1 MQHLLFY
8 LKQKDKEF
16 KITKKMLVQR
26 TLTNPIKATG
36 VGLHSGRQ
44 IKLNLFPADEDTG
57 IIFRRIDLDPQVE
70 IKAIVNNVGAT
81 TLATTLVQGDTQI
94 ATIEHLMSAF
104 AGLGIDNVI
113 VEVDDMEVPIMDGS
127 ASPFVFLI
135 QSAGIKQQTKPKKFI
150 KIKEEIKVETPDG
163 AYAKL
168 APYNGFKVTYAL
180 VYDDEKQK
188 KYNSTSTVDF
198 NSTTFLKE
206 ISRARTF
213 GFISDIDYMKKNKL
227 ALGGSEKNAVVIGED
242 EILNEEGLRSS
253 QELVKHKILDVIGDL
268 YLLQYNIVA
277 EFEGFKSGHSLNN
290 LLLNRLLE
298 LPDAWEVISSD
309 GDAPEIRYIEPIID
323 PSSG

>member
-1 MQHLLFY
+1 
-8 LKQKDKEF
+8 
-16 KITKKMLVQR
+16 MLVQR

-44 IKLNLFPADEDTG
+44 IKLNLFPAEEDTG

-180 VYDDEKQK
+180 VYDDKKQE

-213 GFISDIDYMKKNKL
+213 GFMSDIDYMKKNKL

-242 EILNEEGLRSS
+242 EILNEDGLRSS

-277 EFEGFKSGHSLNN
+277 EFEGYKSGHSLNN

>member
-1 MQHLLFY
+1 
-8 LKQKDKEF
+8 
-16 KITKKMLVQR
+16 MLVQR
-26 TLTNPIKATG
+26 TLTNPISATG

-44 IKLNLFPADEDTG
+44 IKLNLFPAGEDTG
-57 IIFRRIDLDPQVE
+57 IIFRRIDLNPQVE
-70 IKAIVNNVGAT
+70 IKAIVDNVGAT
-81 TLATTLVQGDTQI
+81 TLATTLVEGETQI

-135 QSAGIKQQTKPKKFI
+135 QSAGIKQQSKPKKFI

-206 ISRARTF
+206 ISRARTY
-213 GFISDIDYMKKNKL
+213 GFVSDIDYMKKNNL

-242 EILNEEGLRSS
+242 EILNDEGLRSS
-253 QELVKHKILDVIGDL
+253 EELVKHKILDVIGDL

-277 EFEGFKSGHSLNN
+277 EFEGYKSGHSLNN

>member
-1 MQHLLFY
+1 
-8 LKQKDKEF
+8 
-16 KITKKMLVQR
+16 MLVQR
-26 TLTNPIKATG
+26 TLTNPISATG

-57 IIFRRIDLDPQVE
+57 IIFRRIDLNPQVE
-70 IKAIVNNVGAT
+70 IKAIVDNVGAT
-81 TLATTLVQGDTQI
+81 TLATTLVEGETQI

-180 VYDDEKQK
+180 VYDNEKQK

-206 ISRARTF
+206 ISRARTY
-213 GFISDIDYMKKNKL
+213 GFVSDIDYMKKNNL

-242 EILNEEGLRSS
+242 EILNDEGLRSS
-253 QELVKHKILDVIGDL
+253 EELVKHKIIDVIGDL

-277 EFEGFKSGHSLNN
+277 EFEGYKSGHSLNN

>member
-1 MQHLLFY
+1 
-8 LKQKDKEF
+8 
-16 KITKKMLVQR
+16 MLVQR

-44 IKLNLFPADEDTG
+44 IKLNLFPAEEDTG

-213 GFISDIDYMKKNKL
+213 GFMSDIDYMKKNKL

-242 EILNEEGLRSS
+242 EILNEDGLRSS

-277 EFEGFKSGHSLNN
+277 EFEGYKSGHSLNN

>member
-1 MQHLLFY
+1 
-8 LKQKDKEF
+8 
-16 KITKKMLVQR
+16 MLVQR

-290 LLLNRLLE
+290 LLLKRLLE

>member
-1 MQHLLFY
+1 
-8 LKQKDKEF
+8 
-16 KITKKMLVQR
+16 MLVQR
-26 TLTNPIKATG
+26 TLTNPISATG

-57 IIFRRIDLDPQVE
+57 IIFRRIDLNPQVE
-70 IKAIVNNVGAT
+70 IKAIVDNVGAT
-81 TLATTLVQGDTQI
+81 TLATTLVEGETQI

-206 ISRARTF
+206 ISRARTY
-213 GFISDIDYMKKNKL
+213 GFVSDIDYMKKNKL

-242 EILNEEGLRSS
+242 EILNDEGLRSS
-253 QELVKHKILDVIGDL
+253 EELVKHKILDVIGDL

-277 EFEGFKSGHSLNN
+277 EFEGYKSGHSLNN

>member
-1 MQHLLFY
+1 
-8 LKQKDKEF
+8 
-16 KITKKMLVQR
+16 MLVQR

-188 KYNSTSTVDF
+188 IYNSTSTVDF

>member
-1 MQHLLFY
+1 
-8 LKQKDKEF
+8 
-16 KITKKMLVQR
+16 MLVQR

-323 PSSG
+323 HSSG

>member
-1 MQHLLFY
+1 
-8 LKQKDKEF
+8 
-16 KITKKMLVQR
+16 MLVQR
-26 TLTNPIKATG
+26 TLTNPISATG

-57 IIFRRIDLDPQVE
+57 IIFRRIDLNPQVE
-70 IKAIVNNVGAT
+70 IKAIVDNVGAT
-81 TLATTLVQGDTQI
+81 TLATTLVEGETQI

-135 QSAGIKQQTKPKKFI
+135 QSAGIKQQTKPKRFI

-206 ISRARTF
+206 ISRARTY
-213 GFISDIDYMKKNKL
+213 GFVSDIDYMKKNKL
-227 ALGGSEKNAVVIGED
+227 ALGGSERNAVVIGED

-253 QELVKHKILDVIGDL
+253 EELVKHKILDVIGDL

-277 EFEGFKSGHSLNN
+277 EFEGYKSGHSLNN

>member
-1 MQHLLFY
+1 
-8 LKQKDKEF
+8 
-16 KITKKMLVQR
+16 MLVQR

-44 IKLNLFPADEDTG
+44 IKLNLFPAEEDTG

-290 LLLNRLLE
+290 LLLKRLLE
-298 LPDAWEVISSD
+298 LPDSWEVISSD

>member
-1 MQHLLFY
+1 
-8 LKQKDKEF
+8 
-16 KITKKMLVQR
+16 MLVQR
-26 TLTNPIKATG
+26 TLTNPISATG

-57 IIFRRIDLDPQVE
+57 IIFRRIDLNPQVE
-70 IKAIVNNVGAT
+70 IKAIVDNVGAT
-81 TLATTLVQGDTQI
+81 TLATTLVEGETQI

-135 QSAGIKQQTKPKKFI
+135 QSAGIKQQSKPKKFI

-206 ISRARTF
+206 ISRARTY
-213 GFISDIDYMKKNKL
+213 GFVSDIDYMKKNKL

-242 EILNEEGLRSS
+242 EILNDEGLRSS
-253 QELVKHKILDVIGDL
+253 EELVKHKILDVIGDL

-277 EFEGFKSGHSLNN
+277 EFEGYKSGHSLNN

>member
-1 MQHLLFY
+1 
-8 LKQKDKEF
+8 
-16 KITKKMLVQR
+16 MLVQR
-26 TLTNPIKATG
+26 TLTNPISATG

-44 IKLNLFPADEDTG
+44 IKLNLFPANEDTG
-57 IIFRRIDLDPQVE
+57 IIFRRIDLNPQVE
-70 IKAIVNNVGAT
+70 IKAIVDNVGAT
-81 TLATTLVQGDTQI
+81 TLATTLVEGQTQI

-206 ISRARTF
+206 ISRARTY
-213 GFISDIDYMKKNKL
+213 GFVSDIDYMKKNKL

-253 QELVKHKILDVIGDL
+253 EELVKHKILDVIGDL

-277 EFEGFKSGHSLNN
+277 EFEGYKSGHSLNN

>member
-1 MQHLLFY
+1 
-8 LKQKDKEF
+8 
-16 KITKKMLVQR
+16 MLVQR
-26 TLTNPIKATG
+26 TLTNPISATG

-57 IIFRRIDLDPQVE
+57 IIFRRIDLNPQVE
-70 IKAIVNNVGAT
+70 IKAIVDNVGAT
-81 TLATTLVQGDTQI
+81 TLATTLVEGQTQI

-135 QSAGIKQQTKPKKFI
+135 QSAGIKQQSKPKKFI

-206 ISRARTF
+206 ISRARTY
-213 GFISDIDYMKKNKL
+213 GFVSDIDYMKKNNL

-242 EILNEEGLRSS
+242 EILNDEGLRSS
-253 QELVKHKILDVIGDL
+253 EELVKHKILDVIGDL

-277 EFEGFKSGHSLNN
+277 EFEGYKSGHSLNN

>member
-1 MQHLLFY
+1 
-8 LKQKDKEF
+8 
-16 KITKKMLVQR
+16 MLVQR
-26 TLTNPIKATG
+26 TLTNPISATG

-57 IIFRRIDLDPQVE
+57 IIFRRIDLSPQVE
-70 IKAIVNNVGAT
+70 IKAIVDNVGAT
-81 TLATTLVQGDTQI
+81 TLATTLVEGETQI

-180 VYDDEKQK
+180 VYDNEKQK

-206 ISRARTF
+206 ISRARTY
-213 GFISDIDYMKKNKL
+213 GFVSDIDYMKKNNL

-242 EILNEEGLRSS
+242 EILNDDGLRSS
-253 QELVKHKILDVIGDL
+253 EELVKHKILDVIGDL
-268 YLLQYNIVA
+268 YLLQYNIMA
-277 EFEGFKSGHSLNN
+277 EFEGYKSGHSLNN

>member
-1 MQHLLFY
+1 
-8 LKQKDKEF
+8 
-16 KITKKMLVQR
+16 MLVQR
-26 TLTNPIKATG
+26 TLTNPISATG

-57 IIFRRIDLDPQVE
+57 IIFRRIDLNPEVE
-70 IKAIVNNVGAT
+70 IKAIVDNVGAT
-81 TLATTLVQGDTQI
+81 TLATTLVEGETQI

-180 VYDDEKQK
+180 VYDNEKQK

-206 ISRARTF
+206 ISRARTY
-213 GFISDIDYMKKNKL
+213 GFVSDIDYMKKNNL

-242 EILNEEGLRSS
+242 EILNDEGLRSS
-253 QELVKHKILDVIGDL
+253 EELVKHKILDVIGDL

-277 EFEGFKSGHSLNN
+277 EFEGYKSGHSLNN

>member
-1 MQHLLFY
+1 
-8 LKQKDKEF
+8 
-16 KITKKMLVQR
+16 MLVQR
-26 TLTNPIKATG
+26 TLTNPISATG

-57 IIFRRIDLDPQVE
+57 IIFRRIDLNPQVE
-70 IKAIVNNVGAT
+70 IKAIVDNVGAT
-81 TLATTLVQGDTQI
+81 TLATTLVEGETQI

-180 VYDDEKQK
+180 VYDNEKQK

-206 ISRARTF
+206 ISRARTY
-213 GFISDIDYMKKNKL
+213 GFVTDIDYMKKNNL

-242 EILNEEGLRSS
+242 EILNDEGLRSS
-253 QELVKHKILDVIGDL
+253 EELVKHKILDVIGDL

-277 EFEGFKSGHSLNN
+277 EFEGYKSGHSLNN

>member
-1 MQHLLFY
+1 
-8 LKQKDKEF
+8 
-16 KITKKMLVQR
+16 MLVQR

-44 IKLNLFPADEDTG
+44 IKLNLYPAEEDTG

-81 TLATTLVQGDTQI
+81 TLATTLIDGDVQI

-163 AYAKL
+163 SYAKL

-180 VYDDEKQK
+180 EYSNEKHK

-213 GFISDIDYMKKNKL
+213 GFMSEIDYLKKNKL

-242 EILNEEGLRSS
+242 EILNEDGLRSS
-253 QELVKHKILDVIGDL
+253 EELVKHKILDVIGDL

-277 EFEGFKSGHSLNN
+277 EFEGYKSGHTLNN
-290 LLLNRLLE
+290 LLLKRLLE
-298 LPDAWEVISSD
+298 VPDAWEVISSD

>member
-1 MQHLLFY
+1 
-8 LKQKDKEF
+8 
-16 KITKKMLVQR
+16 MLVQR
-26 TLTNPIKATG
+26 TLTNPISATG

-44 IKLNLFPADEDTG
+44 IKLNLFPAEEDTG
-57 IIFRRIDLDPQVE
+57 IIFRRIDLNPQVE
-70 IKAIVNNVGAT
+70 IKAIVDNVGAT
-81 TLATTLVQGDTQI
+81 TLATTLVEGDTQI

-135 QSAGIKQQTKPKKFI
+135 QSAGIKK
-150 KIKEEIKVETPDG
+150 EIKVEADDG

-168 APYNGFKVTYAL
+168 APYNGFKVTYSL
-180 VYDDEKQK
+180 VYDDDKQK

-206 ISRARTF
+206 ISRARTY

-242 EILNEEGLRSS
+242 KILNEEGLRSS
-253 QELVKHKILDVIGDL
+253 KELVKHKILDVIGDL

-277 EFEGFKSGHSLNN
+277 EFEGYKSGHSLNN
-290 LLLNRLLE
+290 MLLNRLLE

>member
-1 MQHLLFY
+1 
-8 LKQKDKEF
+8 
-16 KITKKMLVQR
+16 MLVQR

-227 ALGGSEKNAVVIGED
+227 ALGGSEKNAVVIGEE

>member
-1 MQHLLFY
+1 
-8 LKQKDKEF
+8 
-16 KITKKMLVQR
+16 MLVQR
-26 TLTNPIKATG
+26 TLTNPISATG

-44 IKLNLFPADEDTG
+44 IKLNLFPANEDTG
-57 IIFRRIDLDPQVE
+57 IIFRRIDLNPQVE
-70 IKAIVNNVGAT
+70 IKAIVDNVGAT
-81 TLATTLVQGDTQI
+81 TLATTLVEGETQI

-180 VYDDEKQK
+180 VYDNEKQK

-206 ISRARTF
+206 ISRARTY
-213 GFISDIDYMKKNKL
+213 GFVSDIDYMKKNKL

-253 QELVKHKILDVIGDL
+253 EELVKHKILDVIGDL

-277 EFEGFKSGHSLNN
+277 EFEGYKSGHSLNN

-309 GDAPEIRYIEPIID
+309 GDAPEIRSVSYTHLTLPTT
-323 PSSG
+323 

>member
-1 MQHLLFY
+1 
-8 LKQKDKEF
+8 
-16 KITKKMLVQR
+16 MLVQR
-26 TLTNPIKATG
+26 TLTNPISATG

-44 IKLNLFPADEDTG
+44 IKLNLYPADEDTG
-57 IIFRRIDLDPQVE
+57 IIFRRIDLNPQVE
-70 IKAIVNNVGAT
+70 IKAIVDNVGAT
-81 TLATTLVQGDTQI
+81 TLATTLVEGETQI

-168 APYNGFKVTYAL
+168 APYNGFKVTYSL

-206 ISRARTF
+206 ISRARTY
-213 GFISDIDYMKKNKL
+213 GFVSDIDYMKKNKL

-253 QELVKHKILDVIGDL
+253 EELVKHKILDVIGDL

-277 EFEGFKSGHSLNN
+277 EFEGYKSGHSLNN

>member
-1 MQHLLFY
+1 
-8 LKQKDKEF
+8 
-16 KITKKMLVQR
+16 MLVQR
-26 TLTNPIKATG
+26 TLTNPISATG

-44 IKLNLFPADEDTG
+44 IKLNLFPANEDTG
-57 IIFRRIDLDPQVE
+57 IIFRRIDLNPQVE
-70 IKAIVNNVGAT
+70 IKAIVDNVGAT
-81 TLATTLVQGDTQI
+81 TLATTLVEGETQI

-206 ISRARTF
+206 ISRARTY
-213 GFISDIDYMKKNKL
+213 GFVSDIDYMKKNNL

-242 EILNEEGLRSS
+242 EILNDEGLRSS
-253 QELVKHKILDVIGDL
+253 EELVKHKILDVIGDL

-277 EFEGFKSGHSLNN
+277 EFEGYKSGHSLNN

>member
-1 MQHLLFY
+1 
-8 LKQKDKEF
+8 
-16 KITKKMLVQR
+16 MLVQR
-26 TLTNPIKATG
+26 TLTNPISATG

-57 IIFRRIDLDPQVE
+57 IIFRRIDLNPQVE
-70 IKAIVNNVGAT
+70 IKAIVDNVGAT
-81 TLATTLVQGDTQI
+81 TLATTLVEGETQI

-180 VYDDEKQK
+180 VYDNEKQK

-206 ISRARTF
+206 ISRARTY
-213 GFISDIDYMKKNKL
+213 GFVSDIDYMKKNNL

-242 EILNEEGLRSS
+242 EILNDEGLRSS
-253 QELVKHKILDVIGDL
+253 EELVKHKILDVIGDL

-277 EFEGFKSGHSLNN
+277 EFEGYKSGHSLNN
-290 LLLNRLLE
+290 LLQNRLLE

>member
-1 MQHLLFY
+1 
-8 LKQKDKEF
+8 
-16 KITKKMLVQR
+16 MLVQR

-44 IKLNLFPADEDTG
+44 IKLNLFPAEEDTG

-213 GFISDIDYMKKNKL
+213 GFMSDIDYMKKNKL

-242 EILNEEGLRSS
+242 EILNEDGLRSS

-277 EFEGFKSGHSLNN
+277 EFEGYKSGHSLNN
-290 LLLNRLLE
+290 LLFNRLLE

>member
-1 MQHLLFY
+1 
-8 LKQKDKEF
+8 
-16 KITKKMLVQR
+16 MLVQR
-26 TLTNPIKATG
+26 TLTNPISATG

-57 IIFRRIDLDPQVE
+57 IIFRRIDLNPQVE
-70 IKAIVNNVGAT
+70 IKAIVDNVGAT
-81 TLATTLVQGDTQI
+81 TLATTLVEGETQI

-127 ASPFVFLI
+127 SSPFVFLI

-180 VYDDEKQK
+180 VYDNEKQK

-206 ISRARTF
+206 ISRARTY
-213 GFISDIDYMKKNKL
+213 GFVSDIDYMKKNNL

-242 EILNEEGLRSS
+242 EILNDDGLRSS
-253 QELVKHKILDVIGDL
+253 EELVKHKILDVIGDL
-268 YLLQYNIVA
+268 YLLQYNIMA
-277 EFEGFKSGHSLNN
+277 EFEGYKSGHSLNN

>member
-1 MQHLLFY
+1 
-8 LKQKDKEF
+8 
-16 KITKKMLVQR
+16 MLVQR

-44 IKLNLFPADEDTG
+44 IKLNLFPAEEDTG

-213 GFISDIDYMKKNKL
+213 GFMSDIDYMKKNKL

-242 EILNEEGLRSS
+242 EILNEDGLRSS

-277 EFEGFKSGHSLNN
+277 EFEGYKSGHSLNN

-309 GDAPEIRYIEPIID
+309 GDAPEIRSVSYTHLTLPTIFRV
-323 PSSG
+323 

>member
-1 MQHLLFY
+1 
-8 LKQKDKEF
+8 
-16 KITKKMLVQR
+16 MLVQR
-26 TLTNPIKATG
+26 TLTNPISATG

-57 IIFRRIDLDPQVE
+57 IIFRRIDLNPQVE
-70 IKAIVNNVGAT
+70 IKAIVDNVGAT
-81 TLATTLVQGDTQI
+81 TLATTLVEGETQI

-135 QSAGIKQQTKPKKFI
+135 QSAGIKQQSKPKKFI

-180 VYDDEKQK
+180 VYDNEKQK

-206 ISRARTF
+206 ISRARTY
-213 GFISDIDYMKKNKL
+213 GFVSDIDYMKKNNL

-242 EILNEEGLRSS
+242 EILNDDGLRSS
-253 QELVKHKILDVIGDL
+253 AELVKHKILDVIGDL

-277 EFEGFKSGHSLNN
+277 EFEGYKSGHSLNN